1 LELRRMNASP
11 DVMFPTAS
19 PGPRAGDDEHVASWP
34 HGGVGLLASV
44 ATLAEVDQA
53 LALGADIVDLKDPA
67 RGALGAWP
75 AALLPEAVGLA
86 GGRRPVSATVGDL
99 PMAPELLAAAARRT
113 AASGVD
119 IVKVGFFAGG
129 DHEACAR
136 ALAPVAGAGV
146 RLVAVLMADQR
157 PDLGIVTALADAGF
171 FGAMLDTAD
180 KRAGGLR
187 RHLGEAALAGFVA
200 DARGRGLRAGLAGS
214 LGIDDIGPLVG
225 LGPDYLGF
233 RGALCGGRRTA
244 GLDPVAFASVRAAL
258 AAAAR

>member
-1 LELRRMNASP
+1 MNA
-11 DVMFPTAS
+11 AS
-19 PGPRAGDDEHVASWP
+19 AVTFRTRLRMPWP
-34 HGGVGLLASV
+34 HGRVSLLASV

-75 AALLPEAVGLA
+75 GARLPQAVDLA

-99 PMAPELLAAAARRT
+99 PMAPGLLAAAARRT

-136 ALAPVAGAGV
+136 ALAPVAGGGV

-180 KRAGGLR
+180 KNAGGLR
-187 RHLGEAALAGFVA
+187 RHLDDARLARFVA
-200 DARGRGLRAGLAGS
+200 DARGAGLLTGLAGS
-214 LGIDDIGPLVG
+214 LRPADVRPLAE

-233 RGALCGGRRTA
+233 RGALCGRGRRTA
-244 GLDPVAFASVRAAL
+244 GLDPAAFAEVRAAL
-258 AAAAR
+258 AAAVR